1 MKLRARAFGLA
12 IGIVWGLTLF
22 LTTIYSTLVGTGQT
36 MSKLRTLYYGYQV
49 SFGGAIVGLLW
60 GIVTGFLLGAAVA
73 WLYNTFHK
81 AIYKSDASA
90 S

>member
-1 MKLRARAFGLA
+1 MKLRARAFGLSV
-12 IGIVWGLTLF
+12 GIVWGLTLF

-36 MSKLRTLYYGYQV
+36 MSKVRTLYYGYQV

-60 GIVTGFLLGAAVA
+60 GVATGFLLGAAVA

-81 AIYKSDASA
+81 AIYKSDASG

>member
-1 MKLRARAFGLA
+1 MKLRVRAFGLA
-12 IGIVWGLTLF
+12 IGIVWGLILF
-22 LTTIYSTLVGTGQT
+22 LTTIESTLVGTGQT

-60 GIVTGFLLGAAVA
+60 GVVSGFLLGAAVA

-81 AIYKSDASA
+81 AIYTSDASG